1 MNILTC
7 IKKVT
12 NNDTKRK
19 YTEKIKFILLGLVIM
34 KMPV

>member
-12 NNDTKRK
+12 DNDTKRK
-19 YTEKIKFILLGLVIM
+19 YTEKIKSILLGWVII
-34 KMPV
+34 KIPV